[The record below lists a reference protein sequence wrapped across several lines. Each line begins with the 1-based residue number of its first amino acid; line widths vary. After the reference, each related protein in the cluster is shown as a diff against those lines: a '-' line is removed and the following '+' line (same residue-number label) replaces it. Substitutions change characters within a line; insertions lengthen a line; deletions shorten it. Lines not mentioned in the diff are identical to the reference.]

1 MAITLLTIHW
11 IIKLNNGIKSIAD
24 IKGNI
29 VDNYIEINGIK
40 IKNSFKQ
47 MPLIVVEN
55 FYNENYNFLDINNGK
70 YICIDIGANIGI
82 SDLYL
87 ANKDFISKIYAF
99 EPLKPTFNFLKE
111 NLELNPKLKEKI
123 VPYNFGL
130 GGKDSEIEVNFNLDN
145 AMSISDSGVFD
156 KCFSTDSKET
166 IIIKQASGE
175 IENIIKTV
183 KDEEKI
189 FLKIDCEG
197 AEYDILKNLDENDLL
212 KFVDVIILEFHNGNL
227 EFLTNILN
235 KNKFFCFADWERR
248 DEFQIGLIKAL
259 KIK

>member
-1 MAITLLTIHW
+1 
-11 IIKLNNGIKSIAD
+11 
-24 IKGNI
+24 
-29 VDNYIEINGIK
+29 
-40 IKNSFKQ
+40 
-47 MPLIVVEN
+47 
-55 FYNENYNFLDINNGK
+55 
-70 YICIDIGANIGI
+70 
-82 SDLYL
+82 
-87 ANKDFISKIYAF
+87 
-99 EPLKPTFNFLKE
+99 
-111 NLELNPKLKEKI
+111 
-123 VPYNFGL
+123 
-130 GGKDSEIEVNFNLDN
+130 
-145 AMSISDSGVFD
+145 MSISDSGVFD